1 MSSACWDDTLKYI
14 SHLFKGKGMHHLLDL
29 SIWLPI
35 IGGIFVFLTGDDDH
49 PNVSRHLSLFIV
61 VLTLLICI
69 PLVNGFDASQEG
81 MQYIQ
86 DIPWLPSLG
95 IHYHIGID
103 GLSLLLIVL
112 SVFTNLIVI
121 LTSWHGITHR
131 VAQYYSAFLIMQGLL
146 VGVFCAMDAILFYVF
161 WEATLVP
168 MYLIIGIWGSDN
180 RVYAA
185 IKFFLYTFLGSVLML
200 AAFLYLGAQS
210 GSFNIETM
218 EAVKLSMPAQTLI
231 FIAFF
236 LGFAIKVPMFPVH
249 TWLPDAHTEAPAGGS
264 IVLAAILLKLGAYGF
279 IRFSLP
285 IVPDACH
292 QYASVM
298 IALSLIAIV
307 YVGVIAIIQQDM
319 KRLIAYSS
327 ISHMGFVTLGCFAI
341 FAIAEHSSINNAALI
356 LEGAIIVM
364 ISHAFVS
371 SAMFA
376 GVGFIYERLHTRQIK
391 DFGGFVHSMPI
402 FASFFMLFAMANAGL
417 PGTSGFVG
425 EFMVIVG
432 SIKAGF
438 WITFWAATTLILGAV
453 YTLWMYKRVIFG
465 QIVNKKI
472 GEVKD
477 LCGFEITAYVLL
489 AIAVIAMGVYP
500 KPMLD
505 YVHQTVNHTLTM
517 ADKTKL

>member
-1 MSSACWDDTLKYI
+1 
-14 SHLFKGKGMHHLLDL
+14 MHHLLNL
-29 SIWLPI
+29 LIWLPI
-35 IGGIFVFLTGDDDH
+35 IAGVFIALTGDDKK
-49 PNVSRHLSLFIV
+49 PNISRYLSLGTV
-61 VLTLLICI
+61 LLTLGMCV
-69 PLVNGFDASQEG
+69 PLVAGFDINASG
-81 MQYIQ
+81 MQFVE
-86 DIPWLPSLG
+86 DMPWIPTLG
-95 IHYHIGID
+95 IRYSLGID

-112 SVFTNLIVI
+112 SIFTNLIVI
-121 LTSWHGITHR
+121 LSTWSSITKR
-131 VAQYYSAFLIMQGLL
+131 VGQYMAAFLIMQGFL
-146 VGVFCAMDAILFYVF
+146 VGVFSALDGIVFYIF
-161 WEATLVP
+161 WEATLIP

-200 AAFLYLGAQS
+200 AAFLYLGYLA
-210 GSFNIETM
+210 GTFNIETWYV
-218 EAVKLSMPAQTLI
+218 VKLGMTAQTLM

-236 LGFAIKVPMFPVH
+236 LGFAIKIPMFPVH

-279 IRFSLP
+279 IRFALP
-285 IVPDACH
+285 IVPDACSKF
-292 QYASVM
+292 AMVM
-298 IALSLIAIV
+298 VVLSLIAVV
-307 YVGVIAIIQQDM
+307 YVGLIAIVQKDM

-341 FAIAEHSSINNAALI
+341 FAIADKSGLSSVGLV

-376 GVGFIYERLHTRQIK
+376 GVGFIYDRMHTRQIK
-391 DFGGFVHSMPI
+391 DFGGIVNTMPM
-402 FASFFMLFAMANAGL
+402 FSSLFMLFAMANAGL

-425 EFMVIVG
+425 EFMVILG

-438 WITFWAATTLILGAV
+438 WVAFWAASTLIIGAS

-465 QIVNKKI
+465 VVANKN
-472 GEVKD
+472 VAALRD
-477 LCGFEITAYVLL
+477 LDGFELSAYALL
-489 AIAVIAMGVYP
+489 ALMVIGMGIYP

-505 YVHQTVNHTLTM
+505 YVHHTVAHTLAL
-517 ADKTKL
+517 ADKSKV

>member
-1 MSSACWDDTLKYI
+1 
-14 SHLFKGKGMHHLLDL
+14 MHHLLNL
-29 SIWLPI
+29 LIWLPI
-35 IGGIFVFLTGDDDH
+35 IGGVFIFLTGDDAN
-49 PNVSRHLSLFIV
+49 PNSSRYLSLFTVI
-61 VLTLLICI
+61 LTLLMCI
-69 PLVNGFDASQEG
+69 PLLTGFDPDSYT
-81 MQYIQ
+81 MQYLTEVSWM
-86 DIPWLPSLG
+86 PALG
-95 IHYHIGID
+95 IHYSLGID
-103 GLSLLLIVL
+103 GLSLLLIL
-112 SVFTNLIVI
+112 LTIFTNLIVI
-121 LTSWHGITHR
+121 LATWDSIKKR
-131 VAQYYSAFLIMQGLL
+131 VAQYLAAFLIMQGLL
-146 VGVFCAMDAILFYVF
+146 VGVFAAMDAILFYIF
-161 WEATLVP
+161 WEATLIP

-200 AAFLYLGAQS
+200 ASFLYLGYLA
-210 GSFNIETM
+210 GSFSIETLYG
-218 EAVKLSMPAQTLI
+218 VKLTMTAQTLI

-236 LGFAIKVPMFPVH
+236 FGFAIKIPMFPVH

-279 IRFSLP
+279 IRFALP
-285 IVPDACH
+285 IVPDACSK
-292 QYASVM
+292 YAMVM
-298 IALSLIAIV
+298 VLLSLIAVV
-307 YVGVIAIIQQDM
+307 YVGLVAIIQQDM

-341 FAIAEHSSINNAALI
+341 YAIAGQASLQSAGLV

-376 GVGFIYERLHTRQIK
+376 GVGFIYDRMHTRKVK
-391 DFGGFVHSMPI
+391 DFGGIVNSMPI

-425 EFMVIVG
+425 EFMVILG

-438 WITFWAATTLILGAV
+438 WITFWAATTLIIGAA

-465 QIVNKKI
+465 PIVNKRV
-472 GEVKD
+472 GELRD
-477 LCGFEITAYVLL
+477 LGGFEISAYVLL
-489 AIAVIAMGVYP
+489 ALMVIALGVYP

-505 YVHQTVNHTLTM
+505 YVHQTVSHTL
-517 ADKTKL
+517 AEAAKSKL

>member
-1 MSSACWDDTLKYI
+1 MY
-14 SHLFKGKGMHHLLDL
+14 HLLNL
-29 SIWLPI
+29 LIWLPI
-35 IGGIFVFLTGDDDH
+35 IGGGFIFLTGDDNN
-49 PNVSRHLSLFIV
+49 PNVSRYLSLFV
-61 VLTLLICI
+61 VLLTLMVCV
-69 PLVNGFDASQEG
+69 PLVSGFNINDYN
-81 MQYIQ
+81 MQYVE
-86 DIPWLPSLG
+86 DIPWMPALG
-95 IHYHIGID
+95 IHYHLGID

-112 SVFTNLIVI
+112 TVFTNLIVI
-121 LTSWHGITHR
+121 LATWGSIKKR
-131 VAQYYSAFLIMQGLL
+131 VAQYLAAFLIMQGLL
-146 VGVFCAMDAILFYVF
+146 IGVFSAMDAIVFYIF

-200 AAFLYLGAQS
+200 ASFLYLGYTT

-218 EAVKLSMPAQTLI
+218 YAVNLGMTAQTLI

-236 LGFAIKVPMFPVH
+236 LGFAIKIPMFPVH

-264 IVLAAILLKLGAYGF
+264 VVLAAILLKLGAYGF
-279 IRFSLP
+279 IRFALP
-285 IVPDACH
+285 IVPDACSK
-292 QYASVM
+292 YAGVM
-298 IALSLIAIV
+298 IALSLIAVV
-307 YVGVIAIIQQDM
+307 YVGLVAVIQKDM

-341 FAIAEHSSINNAALI
+341 FSIADFSSLRSAGLV
-356 LEGAIIVM
+356 LEGAIVVM

-376 GVGFIYERLHTRQIK
+376 GVGFIYDRMHTRQVK
-391 DFGGFVHSMPI
+391 DFGGIVNTMPV

-425 EFMVIVG
+425 EFMVILG

-438 WITFWAATTLILGAV
+438 WIAFWAATTLIIGAA

-465 QIVNKKI
+465 PIVNKKV
-472 GEVKD
+472 EELQD
-477 LCGFEITAYVLL
+477 LNGFELSAYVLL
-489 AIAVIAMGVYP
+489 AIMVVALGVYP
-500 KPMLD
+500 KPMLE
-505 YVHQTVNHTLTM
+505 YVHQTVSHTLAQ
-517 ADKTKL
+517 ADKSKLQG